1 MPVSRCQLANTSVIL
16 QDGDM
21 VLDTVPLAHCGRRMT
36 DDLRLG
42 YPWTPEMDHGNLPY
56 EAAAL
61 HVGSSLEAPLQLS
74 AALRSCRKLWTIYY
88 K

>member
-1 MPVSRCQLANTSVIL
+1 MPVPRCQLAKTSVIL

-21 VLDTVPLAHCGRRMT
+21 VLNTVPLAHCGRRMA

-42 YPWTPEMDHGNLPY
+42 YPWTPAMDHGNLLY

-74 AALRSCRKLWTIYY
+74 AAAASSGQLL
-88 K
+88 